1 MAAGSSNPSG
11 KNPSGKP
18 SLSERAFERH
28 DLRAELDQF
37 EEALQSL
44 KIIYEQYFSGILT
57 MAPEKQHQEIK
68 TLMRKLKKAP
78 FKSSAMNYRMRA
90 LEQRYQTYNSYWQRV
105 LREREEGTY
114 AKDVYK
120 ANLRE
125 AQAEEEARSATRQ
138 GKAEKQMR
146 DLFNAYKDAIEKQT
160 GKAQTLDFKK
170 FHQHL
175 VQSAKE
181 LKKKTGNKKVS
192 FSVVIQDG
200 KVKLKAKCS

>member
-11 KNPSGKP
+11 KPT
-18 SLSERAFERH
+18 LIERAFERH

-37 EEALQSL
+37 EQALQSL
-44 KIIYEQYFSGILT
+44 KIIYEQYFSGVIT
-57 MAPEKQHQEIK
+57 MAPEKQHQEVTMLI
-68 TLMRKLKKAP
+68 RKLKKAP
-78 FKSSAMNYRMRA
+78 FKSSAMNYRLRA

-120 ANLRE
+120 ANLRG
-125 AQAEEEARSATRQ
+125 ALAEEEARAATRQ

-146 DLFNAYKDAIEKQT
+146 DLFAAYKDAIEKQT
-160 GKAQTLDFKK
+160 GKPQTLDFKK